1 LNKKGILQ
9 RVELKVCGE
18 REASLS
24 CSISVSKRNF
34 LRASEGKF
42 IWLVASTSEG
52 GGSMESGAI
61 ISLGQCLLE

>member
-1 LNKKGILQ
+1 LNEKGILQ

-18 REASLS
+18 REAGL
-24 CSISVSKRNF
+24 CSVSASKRSF

-42 IWLVASTSEG
+42 IWLVASTSGG

-61 ISLGQCLLE
+61 ISLGKCLLE